1 MKKVLFCATVV
12 KTHIMEF
19 HIPFLK
25 LFRELGWHTAVA
37 ARNDYENPADCVIPY
52 CDDYFDIPFE
62 RNPLKLG
69 NVRAYQMLKKVIDE
83 GNYDIIHCHTPVGAL
98 LARLAAAGAR
108 KRGTRVIY
116 TAHGFHFFKGA
127 PLKNW
132 LVYFPPE
139 WICSFLTDV
148 LITINKED
156 YAFAQKHMHPRR
168 LEYVPGVGVDT
179 SRFGSFGEY
188 RQAMR
193 EALGIREDEFFLLSV
208 GELTPNKN
216 HESVIRAMKE
226 LENLSIRYVL
236 AGRGERME
244 AAKALVQELG
254 LTDRVQLLG
263 YRNDVPKLYA
273 AADAFVFPSFREGLS
288 VALMEAMSA
297 GLPCIVTPIRGNM
310 DLIDNEVQGIYAGF
324 TPAELAKGIRTI
336 YENPEL
342 RNRLGQAAKEKVK
355 LFDHAN
361 VQAQMK
367 KIYFGNEG

>member
-19 HIPFLK
+19 HIPFLRM
-25 LFRELGWHTAVA
+25 FQELGWHTAVA
-37 ARNDYENPADCVIPY
+37 ARNDYEDPRECVIPY

-62 RNPLKLG
+62 RNPLKPG
-69 NVRAYQMLKKVIDE
+69 NVRAYRMLKKVIDE
-83 GNYDIIHCHTPVGAL
+83 GDYDIIHCHTPVGAL
-98 LARLAAAGAR
+98 LARLAAVSAR

-116 TAHGFHFFKGA
+116 TAHGFHFFRGA

-156 YAFAQKHMHPRR
+156 YAFARKHMHPKQ

-193 EALGIREDEFFLLSV
+193 EELGIRDDEFFLLSV

-226 LENLSIRYVL
+226 LEDLPIRYVL

-254 LTDRVQLLG
+254 LTDRVHLLG

-310 DLIDNEVQGIYAGF
+310 DLIENNVQGIYAGF
-324 TPAELAKGIRTI
+324 TPAELAKGIRII
-336 YENPEL
+336 YENQEL

-361 VQAQMK
+361 VQALMK
-367 KIYFGNEG
+367 KIYFGNER

>member
-25 LFRELGWHTAVA
+25 LFQELGWHTAVA
-37 ARNDYENPADCVIPY
+37 ARNDYEDPRECVIPY

-62 RNPLKLG
+62 RNPLKPG
-69 NVRAYQMLKKVIDE
+69 NFRAYRMLKKVIDE
-83 GNYDIIHCHTPVGAL
+83 GDYDIIHCHTPVGAL
-98 LARLAAAGAR
+98 LARLAAVGAR

-116 TAHGFHFFKGA
+116 TAHGFHFFRGA

-139 WICSFLTDV
+139 WICSVLTDV

-156 YAFAQKHMHPRR
+156 YAFARKHMHPKR

-193 EALGIREDEFFLLSV
+193 EELGIQDDEFFLLSV

-226 LENLSIRYVL
+226 LEDLPIRYVL

-310 DLIDNEVQGIYAGF
+310 DLIENNVQGIYAGF
-324 TPAELAKGIRTI
+324 TPAELAKGIRII
-336 YENPEL
+336 YENQEL
-342 RNRLGQAAKEKVK
+342 RNQLGQAAKEKVK

-361 VQAQMK
+361 VQALMK
-367 KIYFGNEG
+367 KIYFGNER

>member
-25 LFRELGWHTAVA
+25 LFQELGWHTAVA
-37 ARNDYENPADCVIPY
+37 ARNDYEDPRECVIPY

-62 RNPLKLG
+62 RNPLKPG
-69 NVRAYQMLKKVIDE
+69 NFRAYRMLKKVIDE
-83 GNYDIIHCHTPVGAL
+83 GDYDIIHCHTPVGAL
-98 LARLAAAGAR
+98 LARLAAVGAR

-116 TAHGFHFFKGA
+116 TAHGFHFFRGA

-139 WICSFLTDV
+139 WICSVLTDV

-156 YAFAQKHMHPRR
+156 YAFARKHMHPKR

-193 EALGIREDEFFLLSV
+193 EELGIQDDEFFLLSV

-226 LENLSIRYVL
+226 LEDLPIRYVL

-254 LTDRVQLLG
+254 LTDRVHLLG

-310 DLIDNEVQGIYAGF
+310 DLIENNVQGIYAGF
-324 TPAELAKGIRTI
+324 TPAELAKGIRII
-336 YENPEL
+336 YENQEL

-361 VQAQMK
+361 VQALMK
-367 KIYFGNEG
+367 KIYFGNER